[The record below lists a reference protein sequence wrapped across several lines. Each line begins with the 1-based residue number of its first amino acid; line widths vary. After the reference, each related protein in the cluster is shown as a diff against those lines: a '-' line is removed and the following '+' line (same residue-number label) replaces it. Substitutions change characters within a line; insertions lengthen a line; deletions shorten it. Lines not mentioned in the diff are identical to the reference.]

1 MAESVDA
8 SDLKSA
14 EVTRGGSS
22 PPAPIIKMLQQNEED
37 YWNLP
42 MYGLI
47 ADWYLR
53 YWYLH
58 IEVMK
63 YFGIEDQYEGPWP
76 LRDNDDSKTQP

>member
-1 MAESVDA
+1 MYSW
-8 SDLKSA
+8 
-14 EVTRGGSS
+14 GSS
-22 PPAPIIKMLQQNEED
+22 PPAPIDFLQQNEED

-42 MYGLI
+42 NYGLI

-63 YFGIEDQYEGPWP
+63 YFGIEDQYEGPW
-76 LRDNDDSKTQP
+76 RWKKQ